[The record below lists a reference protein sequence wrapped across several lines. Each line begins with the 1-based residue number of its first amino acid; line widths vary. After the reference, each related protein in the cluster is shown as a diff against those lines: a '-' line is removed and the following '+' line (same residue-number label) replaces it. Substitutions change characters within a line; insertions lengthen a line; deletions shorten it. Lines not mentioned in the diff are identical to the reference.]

1 MTHPAPRTPPVDP
14 TLAELGA
21 RIRARREEL
30 GLSQEAAAERAAM
43 HTSNYARIE
52 RGQQG
57 PRVQLLLLLAEAL
70 ETTPG
75 VLLDGLPLP
84 QLVVEE
90 VVVTTRTRRRPGD

>member
-1 MTHPAPRTPPVDP
+1 MTHPSERTPVDR

-21 RIRARREEL
+21 RIRVRREAL
-30 GLSQEAAAERAAM
+30 GLSQEAVAERAAM
-43 HTSNYARIE
+43 HVSNYARIE

-75 VLLDGLPLP
+75 ALLDGLPLP
-84 QLVVEE
+84 PVLVEE
-90 VVVTTRTRRRPGD
+90 VVVTTRTRRRPGN